1 MDRSLDALTARAKP
15 IALLPAHL
23 HEHLETKVLHRQLK
37 LLILRVVWVTALL
50 QNTRQEHENR
60 MCFTNDGSQVIP
72 FGQRLDNEGAK
83 DQVVKR
89 TNGEWTDL
97 ECLEGL
103 HKLLQLLRR

>member
-1 MDRSLDALTARAKP
+1 MDRSLDALPARAKP

-60 MCFTNDGSQVIP
+60 ICVSQVIP
-72 FGQRLDNEGAK
+72 FGQRLDNKGVK
-83 DQVVKR
+83 DQVVER
-89 TNGEWTDL
+89 TDGEWTDL